1 MSKKDDRKEGSG
13 SYKKILFVLIAI
25 AAVVVLFYFGL
36 FLTR

>member
-13 SYKKILFVLIAI
+13 LFKKILFLLIAI